1 MEEKLKV
8 LIKIVDAQQKQ
19 LESSQQQISTMTK
32 EYVKLAALID
42 KLGKSCLLYTS
53 PSPRD

>member
-1 MEEKLKV
+1 MMEEKLKV

-32 EYVKLAALID
+32 EYVKLAALIE
-42 KLGKSCLLYTS
+42 KLGTG
-53 PSPRD
+53 D

>member
-19 LESSQQQISTMTK
+19 LEINQQQISTMTK

-42 KLGKSCLLYTS
+42 KLGTG
-53 PSPRD
+53 D

>member
-19 LESSQQQISTMTK
+19 LEINQQQISAMTK

-42 KLGKSCLLYTS
+42 KLGTG
-53 PSPRD
+53 D

>member
-19 LESSQQQISTMTK
+19 LESSQQQISVMTK

-42 KLGKSCLLYTS
+42 KLGKS
-53 PSPRD
+53 D